1 MILLQYVE
9 SVNSKS
15 IFQIKGLVQI

>member
-15 IFQIKGLVQI
+15 TFQIKDLVQI